1 MLALSDVL
9 NVAHAHSKQWKAM
22 VRMIDHVCVKL
33 IAFLEVGK
41 GDEGNPRIS
50 DNGRH

>member
-1 MLALSDVL
+1 MTGLIVQNSE
-9 NVAHAHSKQWKAM
+9 NEYGM
-22 VRMIDHVCVKL
+22 NEHVCVKL

-41 GDEGNPRIS
+41 GGEGNPRIS